1 MRGLRGPKRGWL
13 GWLVAIAY
21 LLGSM
26 SPSLAAPVSVNFAD
40 LSILAAHKTHVST
53 GEQQHSHTGVELVSH
68 SHDLAMADDG
78 NADQDRHSDRHANC
92 CGSALC
98 FSAVSPKTLSFLQ
111 FGAPRSRCESMQ
123 DVMADE
129 GAFGRLYRPP
139 IT

>member
-1 MRGLRGPKRGWL
+1 L

-26 SPSLAAPVSVNFAD
+26 NPSLAATISVNFAD
-40 LSILAAHKTHVST
+40 LSVPAAHETHVWT
-53 GEQQHSHTGVELVSH
+53 GEHQHSHTGVIVSH
-68 SHDLAMADDG
+68 SHDLAMADDD
-78 NADQDRHSDRHANC
+78 NADQDPHSDRHANC

-98 FSAVSPKTLSFLQ
+98 FSAVSPKTLAFLQ
-111 FGAPRSRCESMQ
+111 FGAPRSRCESMP
-123 DVMADE
+123 DLMADE